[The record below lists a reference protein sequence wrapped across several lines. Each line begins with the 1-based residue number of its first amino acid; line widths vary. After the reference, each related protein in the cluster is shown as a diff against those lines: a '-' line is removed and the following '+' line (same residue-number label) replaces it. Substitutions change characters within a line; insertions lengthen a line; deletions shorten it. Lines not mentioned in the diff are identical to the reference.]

1 MTDRAMV
8 VVESGNVSVVSG
20 VVSVGEAH
28 TILVKDG
35 ADEMEAATTLIQ
47 LILNPDFGVTKES
60 VNVAELSREYK
71 ILSFNP
77 DLGFVFSVGTAPLFG

>member
-8 VVESGNVSVVSG
+8 VVESGNVSAVSG

-35 ADEMEAATTLIQ
+35 ADEMQAASTLLQ

-60 VNVAELSREYK
+60 INVAELIREYK
-71 ILSFNP
+71 ILSYKP
-77 DLGFVFSVGTAPLFG
+77 ELGFVFTLGTAPLFG